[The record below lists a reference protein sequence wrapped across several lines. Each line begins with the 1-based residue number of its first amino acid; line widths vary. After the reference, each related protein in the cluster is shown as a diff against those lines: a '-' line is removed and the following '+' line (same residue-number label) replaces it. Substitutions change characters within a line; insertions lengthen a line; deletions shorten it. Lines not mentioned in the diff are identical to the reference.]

1 MDVNPQEFDTT
12 YGSLKN
18 MNSEHSNICDLE
30 VRPEMFVPMNLLR
43 SSGSPKCVKCGNI
56 MPASWAEFYV
66 HCEYCFDKL

>member
-1 MDVNPQEFDTT
+1 
-12 YGSLKN
+12 